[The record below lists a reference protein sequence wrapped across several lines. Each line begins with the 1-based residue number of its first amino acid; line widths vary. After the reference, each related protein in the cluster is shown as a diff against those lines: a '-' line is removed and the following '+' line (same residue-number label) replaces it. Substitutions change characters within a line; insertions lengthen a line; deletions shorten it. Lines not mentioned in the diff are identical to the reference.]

1 MGIRV
6 IYVEDITT
14 QKKRSGLE
22 ESHFRVTLNGVQI
35 QEKDLKGFLQSK
47 YFPIAKMRK
56 GRKQIINA
64 RSMVKSMGFI
74 PPNGLD
80 LVISHNSGPQ
90 LKPVDIIKGIFHLS
104 EDEASEMRI
113 LKTKQVIG

>member
-1 MGIRV
+1 
-6 IYVEDITT
+6 
-14 QKKRSGLE
+14 
-22 ESHFRVTLNGVQI
+22 
-35 QEKDLKGFLQSK
+35 
-47 YFPIAKMRK
+47 MRK

-104 EDEASEMRI
+104 EDEASKIRI